1 MTSTQDVIFVTM
13 GRANQCNQHCRLV
26 NGSGGCLENEADR
39 FEFRCIPIASSERAR
54 ELWCSLP
61 GVTRRHCDN
70 SFRVFS
76 RFRSEISAALSDDM
90 TGSIGVQEATKAE
103 VKNFAAQHTD
113 SQH

>member
-13 GRANQCNQHCRLV
+13 AGANQRYQHCKLV
-26 NGSGGCLENEADR
+26 NGSGGCLENEADS

-61 GVTRRHCDN
+61 VSLVGIVITAFVC
-70 SFRVFS
+70 FLG
-76 RFRSEISAALSDDM
+76 FRSEISAALSDDM
-90 TGSIGVQEATKAE
+90 TGSISVQEATKAE

-113 SQH
+113 SQQ